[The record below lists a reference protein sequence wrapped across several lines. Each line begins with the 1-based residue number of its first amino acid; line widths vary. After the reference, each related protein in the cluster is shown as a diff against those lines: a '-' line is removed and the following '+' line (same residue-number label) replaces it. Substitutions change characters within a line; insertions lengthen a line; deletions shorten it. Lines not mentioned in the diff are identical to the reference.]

1 MPYVI
6 VKPPSKVERDPWGTG
21 RVRVQLSYAG
31 TDIPVTHNTIRF
43 IMPDYLSPINTSIID
58 ASFWAADAIA

>member
-31 TDIPVTHNTIRF
+31 TDIPVTHNTIVCLPRNKA
-43 IMPDYLSPINTSIID
+43 YRQ
-58 ASFWAADAIA
+58 